1 MKALTK
7 GFNGGLWAFRLVF
20 AVVVAELAIVGGTV
34 VGCFAEDICNE
45 ADTQAIKETMQ
56 GLATKS
62 FALYAAE
69 KGIKSNSKEDQMD
82 IQKLATYGTAVAVVG
97 TGSVV
102 GGGALIDQQ
111 TGGPEKRKQAET
123 TELRTIVREELKKVL
138 WEAWPEKTGPVKTY
152 PKPDSTK
159 DYRKETPKR

>member
-1 MKALTK
+1 
-7 GFNGGLWAFRLVF
+7 
-20 AVVVAELAIVGGTV
+20 
-34 VGCFAEDICNE
+34 
-45 ADTQAIKETMQ
+45 
-56 GLATKS
+56 
-62 FALYAAE
+62 
-69 KGIKSNSKEDQMD
+69 MD

-111 TGGPEKRKQAET
+111 TGGPEKRKIAET

-152 PKPDSTK
+152 PKAEPNG
-159 DYRKETPKR
+159 DYRETTPK